1 MASDNPTQP
10 SPEEDRRCPQVQRSS
25 SFAALRMTKSSL
37 TQALV
42 EFCRFARAHGLLT
55 GVNETLACLEAVCA
69 IDLADPEAFKSSLK
83 SVLCSSKDE
92 WDLFDSLFHAFWH
105 GTELQPHLHEK
116 QPSSSPEIKTAMVL
130 GGHSHET
137 QPQEDG
143 GKAVWGASAHERLQK
158 TDFSQVP
165 QADLAELEEISL
177 RLLKRM
183 ALRLSRRL
191 KMVRSRAQV
200 DLRRTIRKNISWGGE
215 PIHLRYRGKKLQ
227 QDRLVILLDISG
239 SMNPYSLFL
248 VRFAYA
254 LQKHFKRVDTFIF
267 STQLSDITQALRT
280 RELRDALHGLSQQ
293 AAGWSGGTKIGE
305 SLRDFTSSYGKKLLS
320 RNSLLIVLSDGW
332 DTGEPEMLANEL
344 ANIKRRIRKLIWL
357 NPLLGLADY
366 QPVTR
371 GMSAALPY
379 IDVFAPA
386 HNLES
391 LLQLETHL
399 HRSFFR

>member
-1 MASDNPTQP
+1 MGTALLTPMAQS
-10 SPEEDRRCPQVQRSS
+10 V
-25 SFAALRMTKSSL
+25 
-37 TQALV
+37 V
-42 EFCRFARAHGLLT
+42 EFCRFARSHGLSS
-55 GVNETLACLEAVCA
+55 GVKETLDCLEAVCA

-92 WDLFDSLFHAFWH
+92 WDLFDNLFHAFWH
-105 GTELQPHLHEK
+105 GTELQPHLHQK
-116 QPSSSPEIKTAMVL
+116 QPSSSLETNTAMVL
-130 GGHSHET
+130 GGHSRET
-137 QPQEDG
+137 QSQEEG
-143 GKAVWGASAHERLQK
+143 GRAVWGASAHERLQK

-183 ALRLSRRL
+183 TLRLSRRL
-191 KMVRSRAQV
+191 KIVRSRSQV
-200 DLRRTIRKNISWGGE
+200 DLRRTIRKNINRGGD
-215 PIHLRYRGKKLQ
+215 PIDLRYRGKKLQ
-227 QDRLVILLDISG
+227 QDRLVLLLDISG

-248 VRFAYA
+248 ARFAYA
-254 LQKHFKRVDTFIF
+254 LQKHFKRVNTFIF
-267 STQLSDITQALRT
+267 STHLSDITQSLRT
-280 RELRDALHGLSQQ
+280 QELRDALHNLSQQ
-293 AAGWSGGTKIGE
+293 VAGWSGGTKIGE
-305 SLRDFTSSYGKKLLS
+305 SLRDFTLLHGKKSLS
-320 RNSLLIVLSDGW
+320 RNSLVIILSDGW
-332 DTGEPEMLANEL
+332 DTGEPEILAHEL

-357 NPLLGLADY
+357 NPLLGLDDY

-399 HRSFFR
+399 RRSAFR